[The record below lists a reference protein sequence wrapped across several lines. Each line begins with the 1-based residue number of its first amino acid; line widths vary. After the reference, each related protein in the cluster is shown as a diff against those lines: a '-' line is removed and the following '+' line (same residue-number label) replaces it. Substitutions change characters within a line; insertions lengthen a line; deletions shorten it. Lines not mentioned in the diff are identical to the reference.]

1 MIGSIFSGMR
11 AKLRKEMNDV
21 ADDLATGSAEDYS
34 RYQRMVGKIEGLAI
48 AERLLLDSEAEIK
61 RELDLDEAP

>member
-1 MIGSIFSGMR
+1 MIGSVFISMR

-21 ADDLATGSAEDYS
+21 ADDLATGSAEDYA

-48 AERLLLDSEAEIK
+48 AERVLLDTEADLK
-61 RELDLDEAP
+61 HELDVDDAA